1 MLSWWNQITFA
12 NPEAFWL
19 LIFPLLIL
27 FWWSFKHKNQF
38 AKLQFS
44 TLESSKNMPFNFKGF
59 AKTWL
64 FVLRVIALVLLIFA
78 MARPQSSLKEEDI
91 STEGIDIVI
100 AVDISSS
107 MLARDFEP
115 NRLEACKEVAAEFV
129 DAREQDRMGLVVFAG
144 ESFTQTPITT
154 DHKVLKSQL
163 STLKDGMIED
173 GTAIGMGLATSVNRL
188 KESEAKSKV
197 IILLTDG
204 VNNSGSV
211 DPRTAADIAKQFDC
225 RVYTIGIG
233 TIGEAPFPFD
243 FGGRTV
249 YRNVE
254 VEIDEELLAE
264 IAEKTGGKYYRATDK
279 EKLKEIYNEIDQLEK
294 TKIEVATLQR
304 VSEEFYPLL
313 FYAGLL
319 LLLELLLR
327 YLILRSIP

>member
-1 MLSWWNQITFA
+1 MLSWWNQVEFA

-19 LIFPLLIL
+19 LIIPLLIL
-27 FWWSFKHKNQF
+27 VWWSFKHKNQF

-44 TLESSKNMPFNFKGF
+44 TLESSKGMPFNFKGF

-64 FVLRVIALVLLIFA
+64 FVLRVLALCLLIVA
-78 MARPQSSLKEEDI
+78 MARPQSTLKEENI
-91 STEGIDIVI
+91 STEGIDIVV

-115 NRLEACKEVAAEFV
+115 NRLEACKEVAAEFI

-154 DHKVLKSQL
+154 DHKVLKAQL

-188 KESEAKSKV
+188 KESEAQSKV

-211 DPRTAADIAKQFDC
+211 DPRTAAEIAEQFDC

-233 TIGEAPFPFD
+233 TMGEAPFPFD

-254 VEIDEELLAE
+254 VEIDEELLTE
-264 IAEKTGGKYYRATDK
+264 IAEKTGGHYYRATDK

-313 FYAGLL
+313 LYAGLL
-319 LLLELLLR
+319 LLLELTLR

>member
-64 FVLRVIALVLLIFA
+64 FVLRVIALVLLIVA